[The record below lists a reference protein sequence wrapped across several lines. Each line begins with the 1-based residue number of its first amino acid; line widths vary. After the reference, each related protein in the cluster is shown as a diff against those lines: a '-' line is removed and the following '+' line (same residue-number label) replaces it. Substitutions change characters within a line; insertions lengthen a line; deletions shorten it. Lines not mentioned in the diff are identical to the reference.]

1 MEDYLGTIYTI
12 IFALFLL
19 SLIYFRLN
27 QAKIKGKIG
36 EKIVSTILL
45 SLPDE
50 YFLFNDVYLKINNRS
65 IQIDHVVISV
75 YGIFVIETKNYKG
88 WIFGSEDAEYWTKN
102 IYGKKY
108 RFYNPIKQNKSHVKA
123 LQKILA
129 IPNTSFFPIVVF
141 LNRVSLFCST
151 ESTVI
156 FADELK
162 DTIYCHS
169 NKILSFEEVKHLSDK
184 LLKALTVEEGRETNH
199 KLSVRHEIYNK
210 EYLISNGIC
219 PRCKG
224 TLVERHGKY
233 GTFWGCSNYPK
244 CKFTI

>member
-1 MEDYLGTIYTI
+1 MQDYTEAIYTI
-12 IFALFLL
+12 IFAVFLL
-19 SLIYFRLN
+19 GFIIYHLN

-36 EKIVSTILL
+36 EKIVSNILQ

-50 YFLFNDVYLKINNRS
+50 YYLFNDVYLKINNRS
-65 IQIDHVVISV
+65 IQIDHVVISE

-88 WIFGSEDAEYWTKN
+88 WIFGSEDQEYWTKN
-102 IYGKKY
+102 MYGKKY

-123 LQKILA
+123 LQKILS
-129 IPNTSFFPIVVF
+129 IPYDAFIPIVVF
-141 LNRVSLFCST
+141 LNRVSLFCPT
-151 ESTVI
+151 ESVVI
-156 FADELK
+156 FDNELK
-162 DTIYCHS
+162 ETIYNHT
-169 NKILSFEEVKHLSDK
+169 NKILSFEDVKHLSDK
-184 LLKALTVEEGRETNH
+184 LLNAVTINEDKETDH
-199 KLSVRHEIYNK
+199 IQSVKQEIYNK
-210 EYLISNGIC
+210 DYLISNGIC